1 MIILI
6 DENVKRIDKKVM
18 RVSVC
23 CVEVDNENILDDI
36 RGYVNSI
43 KDDRIRFGSVDKI
56 HFSSMSEAQRQSVIE
71 YISKI
76 NITAKIFIMILVNTM
91 LSSSQLRTLF

>member
-43 KDDRIRFGSVDKI
+43 KDDRIRFSQLIK
-56 HFSSMSEAQRQSVIE
+56 F
-71 YISKI
+71 
-76 NITAKIFIMILVNTM
+76 ILVQCRKHSVNPLLNTFQK
-91 LSSSQLRTLF
+91 LI